1 MTVVVDASVAA
12 QWVLDQEGSERAA
25 TLRAEDGLIAPSLIA
40 AEVGSAIWKAVR
52 RGIVKRADALIAA
65 EIALAP
71 FESLV
76 PTEELRIRALVFA
89 IELEHPIYDCFYIA
103 LAERERCAL
112 ITADRKLIV
121 AARQLQGVELRL
133 L

>member
-40 AEVGSAIWKAVR
+40 VEVGSAIWKAVR
-52 RGIVKRADALIAA
+52 RGAVKRADALIAA

-71 FESLV
+71 FEWLV

-112 ITADRKLIV
+112 ITADRRLV
-121 AARQLQGVELRL
+121 AAAKQVKGVELRQL
-133 L
+133 

>member
-52 RGIVKRADALIAA
+52 RGAVKRADALIAA

-112 ITADRKLIV
+112 ITADRRLV
-121 AARQLQGVELRL
+121 AAAKRVKAVELRL